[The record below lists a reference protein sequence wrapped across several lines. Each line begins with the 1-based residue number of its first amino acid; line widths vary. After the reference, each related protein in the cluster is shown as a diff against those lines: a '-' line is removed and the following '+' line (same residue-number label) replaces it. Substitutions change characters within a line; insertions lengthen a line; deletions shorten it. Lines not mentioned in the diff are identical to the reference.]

1 LRDEDAETRKKETD
15 SGRQRRKKNAAYA
28 EWKKDV

>member
-1 LRDEDAETRKKETD
+1 MRKKETD
-15 SGRQRRKKNAAYA
+15 SGRQRRKNDAVFV